1 MSEENTL
8 QDMQDENYEADI
20 LTLEDE
26 AGVEHTFEVV
36 DAADVKGERYLAV
49 VPYHADPAEELEEE
63 AELLIMKV
71 SEENGEEVL
80 DLLEDENELYEVGR
94 VFLERLKDVFEID
107 VEDEE

>member
-1 MSEENTL
+1 MSDENTV
-8 QDMQDENYEADI
+8 QGMPDENYEADI

-36 DAADVKGERYLAV
+36 DAADVNDQRYLAV
-49 VPYHADPAEELEEE
+49 IPYHENPADGLEEE

-71 SEENGEEVL
+71 TEEDGEEVL
-80 DLLEDENELYEVGR
+80 DLLEDEDELYEVGR